1 MLNRLQ
7 RTFGISIEMLRK
19 RMKEL
24 KQQSQRSR
32 ATVHGEPVASDSPAR
47 SSMKYGDLDPWDLE
61 LLEIFVLHPEVVS
74 LALERCSE
82 DYLRSEPGRLLW
94 RVYRDLEAE
103 GADLGFDQ
111 VLCCTEDPLV
121 KNLLAS
127 IHLQAVSKQQVTRW
141 TGPQRLQAL
150 LDHVA
155 REEQQQREL
164 RMVEA
169 MRGDQI
175 GQDEAADLLLQL
187 VAHRRFELGVELKGP
202 EEGDEQR

>member
-1 MLNRLQ
+1 
-7 RTFGISIEMLRK
+7 
-19 RMKEL
+19 
-24 KQQSQRSR
+24 
-32 ATVHGEPVASDSPAR
+32 
-47 SSMKYGDLDPWDLE
+47 
-61 LLEIFVLHPEVVS
+61 LEIFVLHPEVVS

-82 DYLRSEPGRLLW
+82 EYLRSEPGKLLW
-94 RVYRDLEAE
+94 RVYRDLEAD

-111 VLCCTEDPLV
+111 VLCCTEDPMV

-127 IHLQAVSKQQVTRW
+127 IHLQAVSKQQATRW

-155 REEQQQREL
+155 KQEQQQREL

-169 MRGDQI
+169 MRGDRI

-202 EEGDEQR
+202 EEGEEPR